1 MSINITIN
9 PTAYASGGPLAEFA
23 TREIPNTYPKRHEPR
38 LDTIGGGATGDPGIG
53 YIASAPRLT
62 GSSNILDDGTFPTAE
77 GATGTF
83 EAALPVDTTEDIV
96 VHVSPTSGSSIVR
109 SGGAWDPNQAEFDP
123 SYGLDVSIA
132 GVSLQ
137 SDVFETALNEPVGMQ
152 FRANLQDYVARG
164 ILIVT
169 EGPTG
174 PPMDPGE
181 IAEYTAP

>member
-1 MSINITIN
+1 MAINIRID
-9 PTAYASGGPLAEFA
+9 PAAYAASGPLAQFA
-23 TREIPNTYPKRHEPR
+23 TREIPNTYPKLHEP
-38 LDTIGGGATGDPGIG
+38 LLSAVTGTG

-62 GSSNILDDGTFPTAE
+62 GSSNILDDGSFPTAE

-96 VHVSPTSGSSIVR
+96 VHVSPTSGSAIVR
-109 SGGAWDPNQAEFDP
+109 GGSAWDPNQAEFDP
-123 SYGLDVSIA
+123 SYGLDVGIA
-132 GVSLQ
+132 GVTLQ
-137 SDVFETALNEPVGMQ
+137 GDVFETALKEPVGMQ

-181 IAEYTAP
+181 IADYTAP